1 MISIRRV
8 KTIMLYSW
16 FHLNHSLETW
26 ADLLWMPVMEV
37 LVFGFLSGFLQTST
51 NDVSVMILFGLL
63 LWQGL
68 KVVQYGLSIGM
79 MWDIWSRS
87 FSSLFVSPLSM
98 QEFVIG
104 HILAGV
110 IKALFVIAVL
120 SVPVYFMIGTTLL
133 SLGINLLVYMAI
145 LFTFAA
151 AVGIFT
157 NSLII
162 RFGTS
167 IQSFAW
173 SLIYVL
179 WPISAILYPVS
190 ILPTSIQPVAY
201 LSPITYVME
210 TMREQ
215 LASGATNWTALGYA
229 TVMTIGYLIAAILFF
244 RFMLHRSQQSGAF
257 ARMEG

>member
-1 MISIRRV
+1 MNFKRV
-8 KTIMLYSW
+8 GTIILYSW

-37 LVFGFLSGFLQTST
+37 LVFGFLSGFIQG
-51 NDVSVMILFGLL
+51 DVEAVGKVILFGVLM
-63 LWQGL
+63 WEGL
-68 KVVQYGLSIGM
+68 KVVQYGLSVGM
-79 MWDIWSRS
+79 MWDVWSRS

-98 QEFVIG
+98 PEFILG
-104 HILAGV
+104 QILAGV
-110 IKALFVIAVL
+110 GKSLFTMVIL
-120 SVPVYFMIGTTLL
+120 SVPVYFLIHTTLL
-133 SLGINLLVYMAI
+133 SLGFNLLVYMGI

-167 IQSFAW
+167 IQSFSW

-179 WPISAILYPVS
+179 WPISAVLYPVS
-190 ILPTSIQPVAY
+190 ALPEGWRGVAFV
-201 LSPITYVME
+201 SPITFVME
-210 TMREQ
+210 AMRVQ
-215 LASGATNWTALGYA
+215 LATGSTNWQYLG
-229 TVMTIGYLIAAILFF
+229 IGFGLTLVYLVLASLFF
-244 RFMLHRSQQSGAF
+244 RYMLGRSQQTGAF